1 MSVDER
7 SQRTWEPTSHPE
19 HATGHPHAEPH
30 KGRKG
35 VVRTLHHDVSQRPHV
50 LVWEV
55 TRACQL
61 ACKHCRADAFT
72 TPDPRQLSTA
82 EGKRLLDDFAA
93 YGTPRPIV
101 ILSGGDA
108 FERQD
113 LEELIA
119 YGTGLGL
126 PMALSPS
133 ATPLLTDERLA
144 SVREAG
150 IKAFSLSL
158 DGATAETHDS
168 FRGFPGTYAATLEAA
183 KLVVKHGFRFQINTT
198 ICENNVAELP
208 QLLARTMEMGA
219 HMWYVLFL
227 VPMGRGSNLRALG
240 PEEMEDVLHWLHDVS
255 DRIAVKVT
263 EAPNYRRV
271 AIERDDARV
280 AGRPLPER
288 GELHRRLTKETT
300 RLLGEVTE
308 RRPPRP
314 PIGVNSG
321 RGFAFVDHI
330 GDVYP
335 SGFLPH
341 KCGSVRQQPFHEIY
355 AKAPMMQALRD
366 PSTYSGKCGVCEFNW
381 ICGGSRARA
390 YAMLGDPLASDPTCI
405 YIPDGWEG

>member
-1 MSVDER
+1 MSL
-7 SQRTWEPTSHPE
+7 HPGA
-19 HATGHPHAEPH
+19 HPGHPGGHPGETDHPH
-30 KGRKG
+30 LARKG
-35 VVRTLHHDVSQRPHV
+35 VVRTLHHDPGERPHV

-61 ACKHCRADAFT
+61 ACRHCRADAFT
-72 TPDPRQLSTA
+72 KADPRQLTT
-82 EGKRLLDDFAA
+82 EQGKALLDDFAS

-108 FERQD
+108 FERDD

-119 YGTGLGL
+119 YGTSIGL

-133 ATPLLTDERLA
+133 VTPLLTDERLA

-150 IKAFSLSL
+150 VKAFSISL

-168 FRGFPGTYAATLEAA
+168 FRGIDGTFADSMEAA
-183 KLVVKHGFRFQINTT
+183 KLVVKHGFRFQVNTT
-198 ICENNVAELP
+198 ICRNNLHELP
-208 QLLARTMEMGA
+208 EILATVKSMGA
-219 HMWYVLFL
+219 FMWYLLFL
-227 VPMGRGSNLRALG
+227 VPMGRGSNLEPLT

-255 DRIAVKVT
+255 DRIAIKVT

-271 AIERDDARV
+271 AIQRDDARA
-280 AGRPLPER
+280 AGGPMPAT
-288 GELHRRLTKETT
+288 GELHAWLMAETD

-335 SGFLPH
+335 SGFLPY
-341 KCGSVRQQPFHEIY
+341 KCGSVKERPFPEIY
-355 AKAPMMQALRD
+355 AEAPMMKALRD
-366 PSTYSGKCGVCEFNW
+366 PSAYSGKCGVCEFNW

-390 YAMLGDPLASDPTCI
+390 HAMLGDPLASDPTCI
-405 YIPDGWEG
+405 WQPEATRP

>member
-1 MSVDER
+1 MSAH
-7 SQRTWEPTSHPE
+7 PGSHPHE
-19 HATGHPHAEPH
+19 A
-30 KGRKG
+30 RKG
-35 VVRTLHHDVSQRPHV
+35 VVRTLHHDAGERPHV
-50 LVWEV
+50 IVWEV

-72 TPDPRQLSTA
+72 KPDPRQLTTA
-82 EGKRLLDDFAA
+82 EGKKLLDEFAA

-108 FERQD
+108 FERPD

-119 YGTGLGL
+119 YGTSIGL
-126 PMALSPS
+126 PIALSPS
-133 ATPLLTDERLA
+133 VTPLLTDERLA

-150 IKAFSLSL
+150 VKAFSLSL
-158 DGATAETHDS
+158 DGATAQTHDS
-168 FRGFPGTYAATLEAA
+168 FRGIDGTYDATMEAA
-183 KLVVKHGFRFQINTT
+183 KLVVKHGFRFQVNTT
-198 ICENNVAELP
+198 ICKNNLQELP
-208 QLLARTMEMGA
+208 QLLANTIAMRA
-219 HMWYVLFL
+219 HMWYLLFL
-227 VPMGRGSNLRALG
+227 VPMGRGSNLEPLD

-271 AIERDDARV
+271 AIQRDEARQ
-280 AGRPLPER
+280 AGLPLPER
-288 GELHRRLTKETT
+288 GELHQWLMAETD
-300 RLLGEVTE
+300 RLLGEVTD

-335 SGFLPH
+335 SGFLPYR
-341 KCGSVRQQPFHEIY
+341 CGSVKEQSFHEIY
-355 AKAPMMQALRD
+355 SNAPMMQALRD
-366 PSTYSGKCGVCEFNW
+366 PSSYSGKCSVCDFNW

-390 YAMLGDPLASDPTCI
+390 HAMLGDPLASDPTCV
-405 YIPDGWEG
+405 YQPDAWLANAES